1 MTQRR
6 TVESVASGT
15 LGTALLVAAFLT
27 LVRAEVPAAAVVTW
41 AVVALVAV
49 FAFLTRYRPATL
61 SEAVKEG
68 LLLAVGQTLALHG
81 VLWVM
86 DGTPAAPTLP
96 LVLRHLVAFALLDVA
111 TLATAAVLGRWF
123 PHRPSGHRR

>member
-27 LVRAEVPAAAVVTW
+27 LVRAEVPAAAV
-41 AVVALVAV
+41 
-49 FAFLTRYRPATL
+49 
-61 SEAVKEG
+61 
-68 LLLAVGQTLALHG
+68 
-81 VLWVM
+81 
-86 DGTPAAPTLP
+86 
-96 LVLRHLVAFALLDVA
+96 
-111 TLATAAVLGRWF
+111 LGRWF